1 MNKSVSVLVLLG
13 AVLSTAHAD
22 NLTIPNVFSPNTP
35 AIAAEVNENFAAVE
49 SSVDDNDARITG
61 LEGGANY
68 GLSGFLNDFSSNL
81 TSTYSL
87 VATRDT
93 FTKQEDDTRLE
104 LYLHSR
110 IRSGVFGS
118 GATGVLVELRV
129 DDSPASLT
137 IRGAV
142 TVSNTIDFVSGFAV
156 FEGLPAGQ
164 HTFSLWARTN
174 NGVSTGFLPDPGGWG
189 GRILVKEVR

>member
-1 MNKSVSVLVLLG
+1 MNKSIGVLVLIG
-13 AVLSTAHAD
+13 AVLSTAYAD
-22 NLTIPNVFSPNTP
+22 NLTIPNVFTPNSP
-35 AIAAEVNENFAAVE
+35 AFAGEVNENFSAVE
-49 SSVDDNDARITG
+49 SSVDDNDARISG
-61 LEGGANY
+61 LEAGANY
-68 GLSGFLNDFSSNL
+68 GLSSFLNDFSSNL
-81 TSTYSL
+81 TSTYRL
-87 VATRDT
+87 VANRDT

-110 IRSGVFGS
+110 IRSGTFGS
-118 GATGVLVELRV
+118 GASGVLVELRV

-142 TVSNTIDFVSGFAV
+142 TSSNTVDFVSGFAV
-156 FEGLPAGQ
+156 FEGLSAGQ

-174 NGVSTGFLPDPGGWG
+174 TGVSNGFVPDPGGWG